1 MMKISNKIKGVF
13 RVSTANLFGLGV
25 SMLTSLVLP
34 LAISVGE
41 YGRWQLF
48 SLYAQYL
55 GFFVLGFNDGIHL
68 NYADCDYTT
77 ENQAKF
83 KTFFRHLGIVGIVET
98 LLLIAGSFLLLKDPA
113 TRYMALIVS
122 LNLLPVSLSGLFL
135 YMNQGMLRFKQYS
148 ILTVLDK
155 TVFMILL
162 IILLCLRTQ
171 EAFYYIIAYT
181 VTRYI
186 TLTYLYFSSKE
197 VFKAKA
203 QPLNEVKPEIINNY
217 KKGFPLMIAA
227 IFGGPTLIV
236 GGRLLVEHKFG
247 IESFSAYSFS
257 LNTIIVAAQF
267 IAAIS
272 AVFYPILKRTTKEE
286 LPIMYRSFD
295 KITTLFSFVLL
306 LSYYPA
312 ALLVNLLYVKYNSI
326 LSYLFMVYPLFI
338 YQCKSNVL
346 IKNAYKVKNEPTKL
360 IFVNLIG
367 IIIHLVCIFV
377 AYITF
382 HSVSSIA
389 AATLLS
395 LGIWYYV
402 MQFHITRREG
412 WAFRSWMLGDAIL
425 VALFIV
431 YNYLLTLMISDT
443 NMRMVIG
450 FLAMAGLCVVIY
462 FVFKDKVRSI
472 IREFLN
478 LMKD

>member
-1 MMKISNKIKGVF
+1 MMRISNKIKGVF

-68 NYADCDYTT
+68 NYAACDYTP

-83 KTFFRHLGIVGIVET
+83 KTFFKHLRLVGVVET
-98 LLLIAGSFLLLKDPA
+98 IVLIGGAILLIRDHTTK
-113 TRYMALIVS
+113 YMALIVS

-148 ILTVLDK
+148 VLTVLDK
-155 TVFMILL
+155 TVFMVLL
-162 IILLCLRTQ
+162 IVLLCLRTQ
-171 EAFYYIIAYT
+171 EAFFYIVAYT

-203 QPLNEVKPEIINNY
+203 QPLKEVKPEIINNY
-217 KKGFPLMIAA
+217 KKGFPLMIATL
-227 IFGGPTLIV
+227 FGGPTLIV

-257 LNTIIVAAQF
+257 LNTIIIAAQF
-267 IAAIS
+267 IAAVS
-272 AVFYPILKRTTKEE
+272 AVFYPILKRASKEE

-295 KITTLFSFVLL
+295 KITTLFSVVLL

-326 LSYLFMVYPLFI
+326 LSYLFLVYPLFI

-346 IKNAYKVKNEPTKL
+346 IKNAYKVNNEPTKL
-360 IFVNLIG
+360 ILVNLIG
-367 IIIHLVCIFV
+367 IIIHLVCVFV

-395 LGIWYYV
+395 LGVWYYV
-402 MQFHITRREG
+402 MQVHVTRKEG
-412 WAFRSWMLGDAIL
+412 WVFRNWMFGDAVI
-425 VALFIV
+425 VVLFII
-431 YNYLLTLMISDT
+431 YNYVLTLMINDT
-443 NMRMVIG
+443 NMRIIIG
-450 FLAMAGLCVVIY
+450 FLAMAGACVVIY
-462 FVFKDKVRSI
+462 FVFNNKVRLI
-472 IREFLN
+472 IREFLT